1 MSDDEN
7 NKSISKD
14 RLSLNKIKSNRNSL
28 GNDKRKKKVINA
40 FMLYCKE
47 QNKKLLEEG
56 KKITLKI
63 LGENWESEPNK
74 EYYFQLYNEKKKIF
88 EEDLNH
94 KKRKSL
100 TKNKKLS
107 LSSSENYNLKRKE
120 I

>member
-63 LGENWESEPNK
+63 LGENWESETNK
-74 EYYFQLYNEKKKIF
+74 EYYFQLYNEKKKQF
-88 EEDLNH
+88 EEDL
-94 KKRKSL
+94 
-100 TKNKKLS
+100 KNKKKS
-107 LSSSENYNLKRKE
+107 LSKNKRLSKSSKENNDFKRKE

>member
-63 LGENWESEPNK
+63 LGENWESETNK
-74 EYYFQLYNEKKKIF
+74 EYYFQLYNEKKKQF
-88 EEDLNH
+88 EEDLKN

-100 TKNKKLS
+100 SKNKRLS
-107 LSSSENYNLKRKE
+107 KSSKENNDFKRKE